1 MRWAATEMN
10 ESLPL
15 TDSKPSR
22 KSNRIELQLREIA
35 QLFNSMDP
43 SPFQDRDLDAD
54 AEEFIVS
61 WAREL
66 AARHELELIIHLSSA
81 TSDSES
87 EIERAVQ
94 HYFRE
99 RANMKA
105 LEFRMLMR
113 HGRTS
118 LLVGLLF
125 LTSCLFAGQLSAR
138 LGQGT
143 IAAVTRESLS
153 IGGWVAMWRPLQIYL
168 YDWWP
173 LLEQRRVLERL
184 SRMRVRIGQPGK

>member
-1 MRWAATEMN
+1 MNLPRQIIAPGSAT
-10 ESLPL
+10 
-15 TDSKPSR
+15 SR
-22 KSNRIELQLREIA
+22 NSGRIELKLREIA

-66 AARHELELIIHLSSA
+66 APRDELELVIHLASRP
-81 TSDSES
+81 TDSETEVEGAVRHYFS
-87 EIERAVQ
+87 ERA
-94 HYFRE
+94 R
-99 RANMKA
+99 MKA
-105 LEFRMLMR
+105 LEFRTLMR

-125 LTSCLFAGQLSAR
+125 LSSCLFASHLLAQL
-138 LGQGT
+138 GT
-143 IAAVTRESLS
+143 GTLAAVLRESLS
-153 IGGWVAMWRPLQIYL
+153 IAGWVAMWRPLQTYL

-173 LLEQRRVLERL
+173 LLEERRVAERL
-184 SRMRVRIGQPGK
+184 SRMRVQVIPGA